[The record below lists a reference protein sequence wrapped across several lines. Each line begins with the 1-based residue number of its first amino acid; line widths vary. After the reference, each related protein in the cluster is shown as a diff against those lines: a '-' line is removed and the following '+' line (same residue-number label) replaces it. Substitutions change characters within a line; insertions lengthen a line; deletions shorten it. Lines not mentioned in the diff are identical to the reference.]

1 MDAIT
6 CTGYLSSYNRMG
18 KSRNREIKMSELEK
32 FLNEARKK
40 WKDDYFTSKDFEK
53 LHRIVGVLLDGLDNV
68 QGELEDTDK
77 STGSVI
83 MDAHDHAAAARAE
96 ADKIAGGE

>member
-1 MDAIT
+1 
-6 CTGYLSSYNRMG
+6 
-18 KSRNREIKMSELEK
+18 MSLEK

-53 LHRIVGVLLDGLDNV
+53 LLKIVGVLLDGLDNV

-96 ADKIAGGE
+96 ADKIAGGD